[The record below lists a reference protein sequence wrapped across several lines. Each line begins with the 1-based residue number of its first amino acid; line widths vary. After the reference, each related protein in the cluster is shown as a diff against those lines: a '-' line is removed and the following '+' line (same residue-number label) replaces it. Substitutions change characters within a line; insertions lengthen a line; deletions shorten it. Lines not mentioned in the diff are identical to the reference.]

1 MIFQL
6 NYQQIKGGKMK
17 SLSVIFISIFMCM
30 NIIAQEAKLDSK
42 APDFKLKDSYGKEH
56 SLSDFAGKTV
66 VLEWI
71 NYDCPFVKKHYDS
84 NNMQSLQEKYTKQGV
99 IWLAICSSAKGK
111 QGHFTNEE
119 INKRSNDHKA
129 KFTAYLIDENGKVG
143 KMYGAKTTPHMY
155 VINKEGIL
163 VYAGAIDDIKSTDKE
178 DIKKANNYVAKT
190 LDEVLTGK
198 EVTTKSTSPY
208 GCSVKY

>member
-1 MIFQL
+1 MKALSIILFSL
-6 NYQQIKGGKMK
+6 LLLTTSFAQQ
-17 SLSVIFISIFMCM
+17 
-30 NIIAQEAKLDSK
+30 AKIDGK
-42 APDFKLKDSYGKEH
+42 APNFKLKDSNGVEH

-111 QGHFTNEE
+111 QGNFSNEE
-119 INKRSNDHKA
+119 INKRSKDHNT
-129 KFTAYLIDENGKVG
+129 KFTAYLIDEDGKVG

-155 VINKEGIL
+155 VINPEGKL
-163 VYAGAIDDIKSTDKE
+163 VYAGAIDDIKSTNVE
-178 DIKKANNYVAKT
+178 DIKKAKNYVSMA
-190 LDEVLTGK
+190 LDEVLSGK
-198 EVTTKSTSPY
+198 EVSTKTTTPY

>member
-1 MIFQL
+1 
-6 NYQQIKGGKMK
+6 MK
-17 SLSVIFISIFMCM
+17 TISIILFSFLLIS
-30 NIIAQEAKLDSK
+30 NIFAQEAKIDAK
-42 APDFKLKDSYGKEH
+42 APDFKLKDSNGKEH

-84 NNMQSLQEKYTKQGV
+84 NNMQSLQEKYTQQGV

-111 QGHFTNEE
+111 QGHFSNDE
-119 INKRSNDHKA
+119 INNRSNEHNA
-129 KFTAYLIDENGKVG
+129 KFTAYLIDEDGKVG

-155 VINKEGIL
+155 VINSDGVL
-163 VYAGAIDDIKSTDKE
+163 VYAGAIDDIKSTDVN
-178 DIKKANNYVAKT
+178 DVKKATNYVAKA
-190 LDEVLTGK
+190 LDEVLDGK
-198 EVTTKSTSPY
+198 EVSIKSTTPY